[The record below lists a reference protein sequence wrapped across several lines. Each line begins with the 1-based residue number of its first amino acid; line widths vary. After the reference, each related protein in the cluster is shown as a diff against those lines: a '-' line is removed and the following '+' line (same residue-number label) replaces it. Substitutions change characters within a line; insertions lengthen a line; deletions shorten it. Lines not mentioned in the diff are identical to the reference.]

1 MDIAAETLLPLLFS
15 TARNISS
22 IGTLILTRVLSESS
36 PLRQLFSGS
45 PDLYR
50 LAALVAA
57 GWLGL
62 MVLSM
67 ATRWIYSLVVMVMRL
82 VCVVAIALVGL
93 WVYAVG
99 MDEAAAAGAALVG
112 RLRGE
117 GAKGRQGVPRAQHSG
132 RGWAW

>member
-22 IGTLILTRVLSESS
+22 VSTLILTRVLSESS
-36 PLRQLFSGS
+36 PLRQFFSGN
-45 PDLYR
+45 PDLYQ
-50 LAALVAA
+50 LAVLVAA

-67 ATRWIYSLVVMVMRL
+67 ATRWIYSLVVMVLRL
-82 VCVVAIALVGL
+82 VFVVAIALVGL

-99 MDEAAAAGAALVG
+99 VDEAATVGAALVD

-117 GAKGRQGVPRAQHSG
+117 VAKGREGVLKAQQPGRA
-132 RGWAW
+132 W